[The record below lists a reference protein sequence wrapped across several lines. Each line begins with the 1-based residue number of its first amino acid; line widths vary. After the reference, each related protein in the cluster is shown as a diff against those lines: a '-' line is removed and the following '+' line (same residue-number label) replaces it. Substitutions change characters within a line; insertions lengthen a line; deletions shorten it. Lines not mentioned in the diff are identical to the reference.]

1 MNKEMII
8 GIACGGIIAIVGT
21 LAIQDFMRRGRE
33 VVRTTPTPPISLASI
48 TDQARMAVTKLD
60 NTIVKP
66 MVQSIT
72 PTPERVKIVYKD
84 RVKYKY
90 KTRIVTQT
98 RYVPIIQSSPVIV
111 PEPQIVRARMEQR
124 RYCNI
129 VVNQG
134 LRVSQCIKI

>member
-66 MVQSIT
+66 IVNAV
-72 PTPERVKIVYKD
+72 TPEKIKIVYKD
-84 RVKYKY
+84 RIKVKYKY
-90 KTRIVTQT
+90 KTRVVTQT
-98 RYVPIIQSSPVIV
+98 RYLPVPIQSTPVIV
-111 PEPQIVRARMEQR
+111 PEPQMIRARMEQR
-124 RYCNI
+124 GYCST
-129 VVNQG
+129 
-134 LRVSQCIKI
+134 L

>member
-33 VVRTTPTPPISLASI
+33 VVRTTPTPQINLASI

-66 MVQSIT
+66 IVNAV
-72 PTPERVKIVYKD
+72 TPEKIKIVYKD
-84 RVKYKY
+84 RIKVKYR
-90 KTRIVTQT
+90 TRIVTQT